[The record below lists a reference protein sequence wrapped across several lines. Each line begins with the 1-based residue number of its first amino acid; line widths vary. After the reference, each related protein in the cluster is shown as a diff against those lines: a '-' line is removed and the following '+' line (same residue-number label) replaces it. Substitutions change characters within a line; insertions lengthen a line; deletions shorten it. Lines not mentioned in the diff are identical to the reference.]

1 MKKHPVLAA
10 GMFGIM
16 LICGLTLTGCDIQ
29 TDDDTYT
36 VRFNRGEGG
45 GTEPDSQSVASGT
58 SITLPGQGSMTPPSG
73 KTFTGWK
80 TGNQTFNAGASYTV
94 TGDITFTAQWA
105 VSGGGT
111 TYTVHFDPG
120 EGSGTAPDSQSVT
133 SGDSIPL
140 PDQGNMTP
148 PSGKIFTGWKTGD
161 QTYNVDDSYRVTSN
175 ITFTAQWA
183 VSGGD
188 TTYTVSFN
196 CGEGSGTVPD
206 SQSVAS
212 GTSIPLPGQG
222 NMIPP
227 SGKIFDGWK
236 VGNQTYN
243 ANDSYTVTSDITFTA
258 QWAPSSGGDIPGAPT
273 GVTATAQSSSSIS
286 VSWNQ
291 VNGAISYEVYYE
303 TGNSPTKTL
312 AGTVSGTSYTHT
324 GLQASTTYTYYIK
337 AKNSAGS
344 SDYSSSDSA
353 TTLSSGS
360 EPTDPDSAKV
370 FIPLPWGDE

>member
-1 MKKHPVLAA
+1 MKKHPVLVA
-10 GMFGIM
+10 GILGVL
-16 LICGLTLTGCDIQ
+16 LICGLTLTGCDILTGGK

-80 TGNQTFNAGASYTV
+80 TGNQTYNAGDSYTV
-94 TGDITFTAQWA
+94 TGDITFTAQW
-105 VSGGGT
+105 VPSGGDP

-120 EGSGTAPDSQSVT
+120 EGSGTA
-133 SGDSIPL
+133 
-140 PDQGNMTP
+140 
-148 PSGKIFTGWKTGD
+148 
-161 QTYNVDDSYRVTSN
+161 
-175 ITFTAQWA
+175 
-183 VSGGD
+183 
-188 TTYTVSFN
+188 
-196 CGEGSGTVPD
+196 PD

-227 SGKIFDGWK
+227 SGKIFTGWK
-236 VGNQTYN
+236 TGNQTYN
-243 ANDSYTVTSDITFTA
+243 AGDSYTVTGDITFTA
-258 QWAPSSGGDIPGAPT
+258 QWAPSSGEDIPGVPT
-273 GVTATAQSSSSIS
+273 GVTATALSSSSMS

-291 VNGAISYEVYYE
+291 VNGATSYEVYYE
-303 TGNSPTKTL
+303 TGSLTTKTL
-312 AGTVSGTSYTHT
+312 AETVLGTAYTHT

-344 SDYSSSDSA
+344 SDYSSAESA
-353 TTLSSGS
+353 ITLSSS
-360 EPTDPDSAKV
+360 NTDPDSAKV